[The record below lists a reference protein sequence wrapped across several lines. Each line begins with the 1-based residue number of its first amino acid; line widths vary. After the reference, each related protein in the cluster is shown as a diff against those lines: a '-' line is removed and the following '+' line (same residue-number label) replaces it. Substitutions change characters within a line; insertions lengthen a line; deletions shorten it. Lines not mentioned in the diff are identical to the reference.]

1 MGTTEL
7 LEMINKLPADKKKE
21 VEDFVSVLYSE
32 AKQTVLSDED
42 SDNPAMI
49 VKKRMQFGA
58 LKGLIKY
65 MADDFDEPLE
75 DFKEYM

>member
-21 VEDFVSVLYSE
+21 VEDFISVLYSE
-32 AKQTVLSDED
+32 AKQTVS
-42 SDNPAMI
+42 SDNSGIIAN
-49 VKKRMQFGA
+49 KRMQFGA
-58 LKGLIKY
+58 LKGFVKY
-65 MADDFDEPLE
+65 IADDFDEPLE